1 MKIQKKYQG
10 AIPLNRIAN
19 EHNESELNTYSTNY
33 INDLVVDNIVTED
46 SSRAL
51 SARQGKI
58 LNDKIEDKTC
68 VRYYTS
74 EQLSEY
80 TISDLN
86 LTEGLYRFMV
96 AATGQGSDVLN
107 MFLNGQTS
115 LTRQLIEGK
124 NGSVIS
130 TSDGGVNRIGTV
142 SGATTL
148 ISGYIHINDAYTRVS
163 CYGGNANCIN
173 TCIFETKVTA
183 PITYLIFN
191 TTNSTRLFGLEL
203 FIERVY

>member
-19 EHNESELNTYSTNY
+19 EYNESEINTYSTNY
-33 INDLVVDNIVTED
+33 INGLVTNNLTTENPIY
-46 SSRAL
+46 AL
-51 SARQGKI
+51 SAAQGKI
-58 LNDKIEDKTC
+58 LNDKIEKTAC
-68 VRYYTS
+68 KRFYTS

-80 TISDLN
+80 TVSGLN
-86 LTEGLYRFMV
+86 LTEGLYRFV
-96 AATGQGSDVLN
+96 LAATGHGSDVLN

-124 NGSVIS
+124 NDSVIS
-130 TSDGGVNRIGTV
+130 TNGGGVNRIGTV

-183 PITYLIFN
+183 PITYLVFN
-191 TTNSTRLFGLEL
+191 TVNSTTLYGFEL

>member
-19 EHNESELNTYSTNY
+19 EHNESDTNTYSTNY
-33 INDLVVDNIVTED
+33 INNLVVDNVVTED
-46 SSRAL
+46 AEQAL

-58 LNDKIEDKTC
+58 LNDKIEDKAC

-80 TISDLN
+80 NVSGLN
-86 LTEGLYRFMV
+86 LTEGLYRFV
-96 AATGQGSDVLN
+96 LAATGHGSDVLS

-130 TSDGGVNRIGTV
+130 TSEGGVNRIGTV

-148 ISGYIHINDAYTRVS
+148 ISGHIHINDAYTRVS

-191 TTNSTRLFGLEL
+191 TVNSTRLYGLEL

>member
-19 EHNESELNTYSTNY
+19 EYNESEVNTYSTNY
-33 INDLVVDNIVTED
+33 VNNLIVDNVVTED
-46 SSRAL
+46 SKQAL

-58 LNDKIEDKTC
+58 LNDKIKDKAC
-68 VRYYTS
+68 VRYYTD

-80 TISDLN
+80 TVSDLN
-86 LTEGLYRFMV
+86 LTEGLYRFVV
-96 AATGQGSDVLN
+96 AATGQGSAVLS

-124 NGSVIS
+124 DGSIIS
-130 TSDGGVNRIGTV
+130 TNNGGVNRIGTV
-142 SGATTL
+142 DSATSL
-148 ISGYIHINDAYTRVS
+148 ISGYIHVNAGYSRVN

-173 TCIFETKVTA
+173 TCIFETQVTA

-191 TTNSTRLFGLEL
+191 TTNSTRLYGLEF
-203 FIERVY
+203 FIEKVY